1 MDFSTVM
8 FILGCA
14 SIFRL
19 GINYEVAL
27 IVRVALDKFYKDK
40 FRQLNNR
47 YERQRQQCA
56 SS

>member
-40 FRQLNNR
+40 FRQLNNS
-47 YERQRQQCA
+47 YERQSQQCA

>member
-1 MDFSTVM
+1 MEFSTVM
-8 FILGCA
+8 FLLGCA

-40 FRQLNNR
+40 FRQS
-47 YERQRQQCA
+47 QQCA